1 MWQFREHFRAS
12 RTAGLDDEIMSPAL
26 EDFCKREIE
35 AVSRFRP
42 GLHRNTKAG
51 PARLP
56 AIDRDDENILPPRLI
71 RRIDKL
77 SAEENLVLHGNGMEF
92 AGTHAEKSQPGRE
105 GLFRDHLKTIRR
117 APRPKEPL
125 LRREEK
131 LLPRMRPN
139 DVAKERGVAALLQA
153 ISPAIL
159 LVRPAGG
166 KLFRAGQRV
175 VDNRAVAHGRADHLI
190 AASLQRRKQTRQL
203 RSLQRSL
210 VRHDSV

>member
-12 RTAGLDDEIMSPAL
+12 LAAGLDDEVMPPAL
-26 EDFCKREIE
+26 EDFRKREIE
-35 AVSRFRP
+35 AASRFRP
-42 GLHRNTKAG
+42 GLHRNTKTGA
-51 PARLP
+51 ARLA

-77 SAEENLVLHGNGMEF
+77 SAEENLVLNGNGVQF
-92 AGTHAEKSQPGRE
+92 AGAHAKKSQLGRE
-105 GLFRDHLKTIRR
+105 GLFREHLKTIRR
-117 APRPKEPL
+117 APRAKEPL

-139 DVAKERGVAALLQA
+139 DVTEKRVVAAFLQA
-153 ISPAIL
+153 ISSAVL
-159 LVRPAGG
+159 LIGPTGG

-175 VDNRAVAHGRADHLI
+175 VNNRAIAQGRPDDLI
-190 AASLQRRKQTRQL
+190 AARLQRRKQTRQL
-203 RSLQRSL
+203 RSFQRSL